1 MVYNF
6 SHCCA
11 ALRAWLG
18 YHRNSE
24 APLQLQLLNSSVKSI
39 RLGGQFDSCRADGW
53 ALLNNIYIYIYIALL
68 LRFAIL
74 PTALDGREWWAL
86 LVG

>member
-18 YHRNSE
+18 YHGNSE
-24 APLQLQLLNSSVKSI
+24 ALLQLQLLNSSVKSI

-53 ALLNNIYIYIYIALL
+53 ALLNNIYRPSVA
-68 LRFAIL
+68 FATS
-74 PTALDGREWWAL
+74 PTALDGREWWTL